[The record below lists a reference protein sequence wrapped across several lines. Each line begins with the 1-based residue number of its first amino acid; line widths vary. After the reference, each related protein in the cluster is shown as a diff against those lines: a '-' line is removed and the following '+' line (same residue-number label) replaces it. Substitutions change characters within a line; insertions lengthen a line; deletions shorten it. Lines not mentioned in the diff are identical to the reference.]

1 MKKKIIITAP
11 TSVIAENFIKYLN
24 NKYDLV
30 TVGRRNSDI
39 IFDFAKDEQ
48 LYIPDGADAV
58 IHFAGMMYANCWF
71 DQSMCGGKTL

>member
-39 IFDFAKDEQ
+39 ILTSQRMNSCIFQMEQ
-48 LYIPDGADAV
+48 ML
-58 IHFAGMMYANCWF
+58 
-71 DQSMCGGKTL
+71 